1 MEPSMQQIMLVASSL
16 MLSSVE
22 NILQGYSRQSVD
34 LDTLLSPVICS
45 TFFVSSETL
54 LTLFLSGAV
63 THHQITSAP
72 SAYTSPRGLNRLTS
86 HYLFK
91 SVSGASSLDL
101 EAILVQFT
109 KNFSK

>member
-34 LDTLLSPVICS
+34 LDTLLSPDPSPNYICS
-45 TFFVSSETL
+45 VNTEQ
-54 LTLFLSGAV
+54 GV
-63 THHQITSAP
+63 T

-109 KNFSK
+109 KKIKVLLPKK